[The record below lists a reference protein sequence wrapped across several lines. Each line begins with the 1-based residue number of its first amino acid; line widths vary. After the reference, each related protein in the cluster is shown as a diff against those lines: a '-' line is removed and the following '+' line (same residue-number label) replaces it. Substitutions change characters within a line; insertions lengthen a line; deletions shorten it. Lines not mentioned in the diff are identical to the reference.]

1 MVLFFIF
8 FLFHHLPCASSKQE
22 LGRCETLFQCGSIT
36 VGFPFWGGN
45 RDKLCGYPS
54 LELHCNKDITSLPF
68 SDQEFCVLQ
77 INQSSN
83 TLRLARTDHMGS
95 FCSSNFTNTTLPPNL
110 FKLSSTYKSVTV
122 LYNCNPFG
130 LHLSGYKCPE
140 IGSIFVSD
148 KPGTYNFCP
157 GGFTANVPRSF
168 VTKRKDLADLES
180 ILKKG
185 FEVKV
190 KMDKSDG
197 STSNKAKTCSM
208 SMCGNITAGFPFLG
222 GSRPQYCGHPSLEL
236 YCFKNSTSIVI
247 SNHLYDV
254 LHIDQTSNTLRLA
267 KAELGG
273 SFCTA
278 TFTTTTLPPEIFE
291 LSTTSQSLT
300 VFYLCDHSFRYSSS
314 YTCPDRGPVSVS
326 QNLDY
331 HKSCQDSFKINL
343 PKSYVP
349 EEKKLELE
357 RLENALHEGRSHIT
371 ELKREGDAFALLRLL
386 LLSSVSSSIDELHQR
401 CSGPFSCGNKEE
413 LLFYP
418 FWRSGR
424 ENCGHP
430 DFKLDCSGEFPE
442 LDMSSVKYRILS
454 MSYEDSPVI
463 RLARSDYIG
472 NLCPPDPR
480 NASLSESILQLVRDT
495 DLLTLYYDCN
505 YLLPPASAGSY
516 IGTFGCGYEGHRTS
530 YYVTRNL
537 SSPLLKG
544 ISDLLDNFTTL
555 CRRNVSIPV
564 SRQALNKLEES
575 PSQDNLENA
584 LDHGF
589 ELGVNND
596 CSQCIESGGACG
608 YSQNSRSFICYC
620 VDKPHSRTCR
630 DTGLSTAAKAG
641 TGSACG
647 LVGVILTAVV
657 LFCLFIRRRKTS
669 DVPRQLNL
677 KDLIPLEHYSY
688 AQVKRITKS
697 FSEVGHSGTP
707 TGNGISNEEEI
718 AKKMAL
724 VGLWCV
730 QYSPSDRPPMNRVV
744 EMMEG
749 SIDALEVPPRP
760 VLQIPTAPLPESST
774 VSEDISVYTEVCSMN
789 IA

>member
-190 KMDKSDG
+190 KMDKSEYEHG
-197 STSNKAKTCSM
+197 KNGPLHPPTELGWCEAIFE
-208 SMCGNITAGFPFLG
+208 CGNITAGFPFLG

-357 RLENALHEGRSHIT
+357 RLENALHEG
-371 ELKREGDAFALLRLL
+371 F
-386 LLSSVSSSIDELHQR
+386 
-401 CSGPFSCGNKEE
+401 
-413 LLFYP
+413 
-418 FWRSGR
+418 
-424 ENCGHP
+424 
-430 DFKLDCSGEFPE
+430 
-442 LDMSSVKYRILS
+442 
-454 MSYEDSPVI
+454 
-463 RLARSDYIG
+463 
-472 NLCPPDPR
+472 
-480 NASLSESILQLVRDT
+480 
-495 DLLTLYYDCN
+495 
-505 YLLPPASAGSY
+505 
-516 IGTFGCGYEGHRTS
+516 
-530 YYVTRNL
+530 
-537 SSPLLKG
+537 
-544 ISDLLDNFTTL
+544 
-555 CRRNVSIPV
+555 
-564 SRQALNKLEES
+564 
-575 PSQDNLENA
+575 
-584 LDHGF
+584 
-589 ELGVNND
+589 
-596 CSQCIESGGACG
+596 
-608 YSQNSRSFICYC
+608 
-620 VDKPHSRTCR
+620 
-630 DTGLSTAAKAG
+630 
-641 TGSACG
+641 
-647 LVGVILTAVV
+647 
-657 LFCLFIRRRKTS
+657 
-669 DVPRQLNL
+669 
-677 KDLIPLEHYSY
+677 
-688 AQVKRITKS
+688 
-697 FSEVGHSGTP
+697 
-707 TGNGISNEEEI
+707 
-718 AKKMAL
+718 
-724 VGLWCV
+724 
-730 QYSPSDRPPMNRVV
+730 
-744 EMMEG
+744 
-749 SIDALEVPPRP
+749 
-760 VLQIPTAPLPESST
+760 
-774 VSEDISVYTEVCSMN
+774 
-789 IA
+789 

>member
-190 KMDKSDG
+190 KMDKSEYEHG
-197 STSNKAKTCSM
+197 KN
-208 SMCGNITAGFPFLG
+208 GPL
-222 GSRPQYCGHPSLEL
+222 HPP
-236 YCFKNSTSIVI
+236 T
-247 SNHLYDV
+247 
-254 LHIDQTSNTLRLA
+254 DQTSNTLRLA

-357 RLENALHEGRSHIT
+357 RLENALHEG
-371 ELKREGDAFALLRLL
+371 
-386 LLSSVSSSIDELHQR
+386 
-401 CSGPFSCGNKEE
+401 
-413 LLFYP
+413 Y
-418 FWRSGR
+418 
-424 ENCGHP
+424 
-430 DFKLDCSGEFPE
+430 
-442 LDMSSVKYRILS
+442 
-454 MSYEDSPVI
+454 I
-463 RLARSDYIG
+463 RVL
-472 NLCPPDPR
+472 
-480 NASLSESILQLVRDT
+480 
-495 DLLTLYYDCN
+495 
-505 YLLPPASAGSY
+505 
-516 IGTFGCGYEGHRTS
+516 GCGYERGGRTS

-537 SSPLLKG
+537 SSYLLKG
-544 ISDLLDNFTTL
+544 ISDLLYNFTTL
-555 CRRNVSIPV
+555 CSRNVSIPV
-564 SRQALNKLEES
+564 SRQALDELEES
-575 PSQDNLENA
+575 TSQDNLEKA
-584 LDHGF
+584 LDRGF

-596 CSQCIESGGACG
+596 CSQCIESRGACG

-697 FSEVGHSGTP
+697 FSEVVGKGGFGIVYRGTICDGRKVAVKVLNDT
-707 TGNGISNEEEI
+707 TGNGEDFVNEVVSMSKTSHVNIVTLLGFCAEGTKRAILYEFLENGSLDKFISS
-718 AKKMAL
+718 K
-724 VGLWCV
+724 
-730 QYSPSDRPPMNRVV
+730 R
-744 EMMEG
+744 
-749 SIDALEVPPRP
+749 
-760 VLQIPTAPLPESST
+760 SSNMDWM
-774 VSEDISVYTEVCSMN
+774 V
-789 IA
+789 

>member
-1 MVLFFIF
+1 
-8 FLFHHLPCASSKQE
+8 
-22 LGRCETLFQCGSIT
+22 
-36 VGFPFWGGN
+36 
-45 RDKLCGYPS
+45 
-54 LELHCNKDITSLPF
+54 
-68 SDQEFCVLQ
+68 
-77 INQSSN
+77 
-83 TLRLARTDHMGS
+83 MGS

-190 KMDKSDG
+190 KMDKSEYEHG
-197 STSNKAKTCSM
+197 KN
-208 SMCGNITAGFPFLG
+208 GPL
-222 GSRPQYCGHPSLEL
+222 HP
-236 YCFKNSTSIVI
+236 
-247 SNHLYDV
+247 
-254 LHIDQTSNTLRLA
+254 
-267 KAELGG
+267 
-273 SFCTA
+273 
-278 TFTTTTLPPEIFE
+278 P
-291 LSTTSQSLT
+291 T
-300 VFYLCDHSFRYSSS
+300 V
-314 YTCPDRGPVSVS
+314 
-326 QNLDY
+326 
-331 HKSCQDSFKINL
+331 
-343 PKSYVP
+343 
-349 EEKKLELE
+349 
-357 RLENALHEGRSHIT
+357 
-371 ELKREGDAFALLRLL
+371 
-386 LLSSVSSSIDELHQR
+386 DELHQR

-505 YLLPPASAGSY
+505 YLLPPGSVGSY
-516 IGTFGCGYEGHRTS
+516 IRVLGCGYERGGRTS

-537 SSPLLKG
+537 SSYLLKG
-544 ISDLLDNFTTL
+544 ISDLLYNFTTL
-555 CRRNVSIPV
+555 CSRNVSIPV
-564 SRQALNKLEES
+564 SRQALDELEES
-575 PSQDNLENA
+575 ISQDNLEKA
-584 LDHGF
+584 LDRGF

-596 CSQCIESGGACG
+596 CSQCIESRGACG

-697 FSEVGHSGTP
+697 FSEVVGKGGFGIVYRGTICDGRKVAVKVLNDTTGNGEDFVNEVVSMSKTSHVNIVTLLGFCAEGTKRAILYEFLENGSLDKFISSKRSSNMDWMELYGIALGVARGLEYLHHGCRTRIVHFDIKPQNVLLDGNLCPKVSDFGLAKLCERKESILSLLDTRGTIGYIAPEVFSRVYGRVSHKSDVYSYGMLVLEMIGARTKTSSEDTASSTSSVYFPEWIYKDLEKGNSGTP
-707 TGNGISNEEEI
+707 TGNGISNEEEEI

-730 QYSPSDRPPMNRVV
+730 QYSPSDRPSMNRVV